1 MKLPNLKRLQIT
13 EYRIQNK
20 NQKSLIG
27 NRKPIFGLFVVL
39 VFICSIGG
47 IFVLQAQAQG
57 LTVQTFTVTP
67 PSVSVSLNPGG
78 KSEGTMGV
86 INDSDVPITFKADV
100 HDFIVQDNYG
110 TPEILPPNTLIN
122 SYSAA
127 AWIGVTPDV
136 FTIQPGKRQ
145 NLNYYIQIPPTA
157 KPGGHYAAVVFV
169 PVTSTG
175 TPQNTGASVNG
186 KIGTLFSITVNG
198 QIKESASVTQFLTN
212 VFQEYGPVNI
222 STQIKNFG
230 DLHIKPQG
238 YITVTD
244 MLGRQ
249 AILPLAQYNIFPMA
263 ARDYQNTF
271 GTHFMIGRYKAV
283 LLASYGIHNNLPLT
297 ATVYFWVFPW
307 KIAVVIIL
315 ILIALI
321 LGFLYYRKNGLKM
334 PKGKSAEKAAEKPEE
349 KEEPKT
355 EEKSS

>member
-1 MKLPNLKRLQIT
+1 MKLPNLKRLQ
-13 EYRIQNK
+13 NK
-20 NQKSLIG
+20 NQKSLTG
-27 NRKPIFGLFVVL
+27 NRKSIFGLFVVL
-39 VFICSIGG
+39 VFIGSIGG
-47 IFVLQAQAQG
+47 IFALRANAQG
-57 LTVQTFTVTP
+57 LPVQTFTVTP
-67 PSVSVSLNPGG
+67 PTVSVSLNPGD

-86 INDSDVPITFKADV
+86 INDSDVPLTFKAEV

-127 AWIGVTPDV
+127 AWMGVTPDV

-145 NLNYYIQIPPTA
+145 DLNYYIQVPSTA
-157 KPGGHYAAVVFV
+157 RPGGHYAAVLFV

-175 TPQNTGASVNG
+175 NPQNTGASVNG
-186 KIGTLFSITVNG
+186 KIGTLFSIAVNG
-198 QIKESASVTQFLTN
+198 QIKESASVTQFLAN
-212 VFQEYGPVNI
+212 AFQEYGPVNI
-222 STQIKNFG
+222 SAQIKNFG

-238 YITVTD
+238 YITVSD

-271 GTHFMIGRYKAV
+271 GTHFMLGRYKAV
-283 LLASYGIHNNLPLT
+283 LSATYGVHNNLPLT

-334 PKGKSAEKAAEKPEE
+334 PRGKSTEKAGVKPEE

-355 EEKSS
+355 EEKSSE